1 MKKRLEGKN
10 VLVTGASSG
19 IGAAISKAF
28 ASEGAKV
35 CIGYNGNEQAA
46 QNHVRSI
53 QSAGG
58 AAFALRLP
66 LGDSSLLT
74 DGFSSMLRAFSGRLD
89 VAVNNAGKW
98 MDRLPL
104 ADCSDEIWEEMIAVN
119 LTGLFRMCRLEAAQM
134 ISQKSG
140 SIINIT
146 SVVGRTG
153 GAGGTIPYAAAKGG
167 ANALTRGLAKEL
179 AAYGIRVNAIAPG
192 IVSTPM
198 MAGHTQPG
206 QMAAWMKSVPLERP
220 AQPEELCGP
229 ALLLASD
236 EGSYITGETIEVNG
250 GALMD

>member
-1 MKKRLEGKN
+1 MNKRLEGKN

-28 ASEGAKV
+28 AFEGAKV
-35 CIGYNGNEQAA
+35 CVGFNGNEQAA
-46 QNHVRSI
+46 ESHVRSI
-53 QSAGG
+53 QHAGG
-58 AAFALRLP
+58 AAFAVRLP
-66 LGDSSLLT
+66 LDDHSLLAE
-74 DGFSSMLRAFSGRLD
+74 GFSSLLRAFSGRLD

-98 MDRLPL
+98 MDRRPL
-104 ADCSDEIWEEMIAVN
+104 ADCSDEIWDEMIGVN
-119 LTGLFRMCRLEAAQM
+119 LTGLFRICRLQATQM
-134 ISQKSG
+134 ILQRSG

-146 SVVGRTG
+146 SIVGRTG

-192 IVSTPM
+192 IVTTPM
-198 MAGHTQPG
+198 MVGHAQPG
-206 QMAAWMKSVPLERP
+206 QMEAWMKSVPLQRP
-220 AQPEELCGP
+220 ARPEEICGP